1 MEIEELEIKEKYRH
15 LVQELENNRKGNTIE
30 IKPGGKLEKLLNKL
44 EEEKEEDQ
52 IIFKKKEK
60 EREYKKGL
68 TMEEDLKRQMEEFQN
83 INKDNKE

>member
-30 IKPGGKLEKLLNKL
+30 IKPGGKLEKLLNQL
-44 EEEKEEDQ
+44 EEEKKEDQ
-52 IIFKKKEK
+52 IIFKTKEK

>member
-1 MEIEELEIKEKYRH
+1 MEIEELNIREKYRH

-52 IIFKKKEK
+52 IFFKKNKK
-60 EREYKKGL
+60 EYKKGL

>member
-30 IKPGGKLEKLLNKL
+30 IKPGGKLEKLLNQL

-60 EREYKKGL
+60 DEKNNIKDGL
-68 TMEEDLKRQMEEFQN
+68 TMEEDLKRQIEEFQN
-83 INKDNKE
+83 INKE